1 MNLTFAKWL
10 SGWISDVSI
19 ELPHVSVCWRN
30 SFYAISTIISFQ
42 FHFEVEIKIWEI
54 WENIYHDAIS
64 MMRNVDIY
72 FLWVFSLLR
81 KSLIYLDNLDWLPD
95 TSHWKTLKIYSF
107 F

>member
-1 MNLTFAKWL
+1 
-10 SGWISDVSI
+10 
-19 ELPHVSVCWRN
+19 
-30 SFYAISTIISFQ
+30 
-42 FHFEVEIKIWEI
+42 
-54 WENIYHDAIS
+54 

-107 F
+107 FRIEMVKFEWTQVTDYMWRIFWLLKISFTVFSQYYLDIALI